1 MATDGAGQKQQLS
14 DYALTATRRLNKAT
28 DYTTDDRLLSVPQFA
43 VPLGVT
49 QACVRRW
56 LLERRIT
63 FTKIGRLVRIPASE
77 VDRLIAE
84 GLHPAKPRRAQ

>member
-1 MATDGAGQKQQLS
+1 MTD
-14 DYALTATRRLNKAT
+14 
-28 DYTTDDRLLSVPQFA
+28 TTKETTLVSVVQFA
-43 VPLGVT
+43 ASLGVT

-77 VDRLIAE
+77 TNRLIAE
-84 GLHPAKPRRAQ
+84 GLHPARPRRG

>member
-1 MATDGAGQKQQLS
+1 MMTDSPKQ
-14 DYALTATRRLNKAT
+14 ARLT
-28 DYTTDDRLLSVPQFA
+28 SVNQFA
-43 VPLGVT
+43 ASLGVT

-63 FTKIGRLVRIPASE
+63 FTKIGRLVRIPSSE

-84 GLHPAKPRRAQ
+84 GLRPAKPWRLK